1 MSETCEHSP
10 VSGCVAQCGLGTNWI
25 AASTHGAHCRYS
37 SSWLPNYKIIIRLRH
52 KAHSIQHT
60 IWPAQHFLGMSS
72 FRLLVNCLANTTRK
86 YFMSTSELYNMRQP
100 SCPSAAYT
108 LTAGAVWRLQ
118 WVHTPIHQHPSR
130 CGHETRYLDT
140 YLGWLW
146 VPPSLAW
153 SLVVGGNT
161 GNGCGGGSWSGEVVT
176 LSSAL
181 SHPSLDAGC
190 SPFKNS
196 TKPIKRRRLNKLD
209 LTNKDCG

>member
-1 MSETCEHSP
+1 MDTKTSGFLWSLNLHSAFSRGFILSNNQNCHDEAQVPRMFLVKLSKCIVLVKRIELPKVSETCEHSP

-86 YFMSTSELYNMRQP
+86 YFMSTSELYNMSQP

-118 WVHTPIHQHPSR
+118 WVHTPTTI
-130 CGHETRYLDT
+130 
-140 YLGWLW
+140 
-146 VPPSLAW
+146 
-153 SLVVGGNT
+153 
-161 GNGCGGGSWSGEVVT
+161 
-176 LSSAL
+176 
-181 SHPSLDAGC
+181 
-190 SPFKNS
+190 
-196 TKPIKRRRLNKLD
+196 
-209 LTNKDCG
+209 